1 MALRI
6 SQLAKATG
14 VAPDTI
20 RYYERLGII
29 TPPRRTPAGY
39 RLYGPAEVER
49 LAFIKGAQSVGLR
62 LRDVGELL
70 QIRDRGLCPCGHT
83 EALIRQRTQELD
95 EQINQLRTVRDELD
109 AMSRRLP
116 TNCPDGEPPWA
127 CDREFIR
134 LGRR

>member
-29 TPPRRTPAGY
+29 APAHRTPTGY
-39 RLYGPAEVER
+39 RVYGPAEVER
-49 LAFIKGAQSVGLR
+49 IAFIKGAQSVGLR
-62 LRDVGELL
+62 LREVGELL

-95 EQINQLRTVRDELD
+95 EQIEQLRSVRDELD

-116 TNCPDGEPPWA
+116 ASCPDGEPPWA
-127 CDREFIR
+127 CELEFIR
-134 LGRR
+134 IGRR